1 MRESIL
7 GYART
12 IEEAAPEIFKS
23 AGIGYSEALSDQLI
37 LVAGIGKLWAQVNA
51 QARILD
57 STIDILGRRTRL
69 RVGSAV
75 YGRGTYDFRS
85 VVGLRNDFMRFFRR
99 LDLTDGFFDRPL
111 AEILL
116 DLSQDSDV
124 GR

>member
-1 MRESIL
+1 LRESIL

-12 IEEAAPEIFKS
+12 IEEAAPAIFES
-23 AGIGYSEALSDQLI
+23 AGISYREALSDQLV
-37 LVAGIGKLWAQVNA
+37 LVAGIGKLWALVNA

-57 STIDILGRRTRL
+57 STIEILGRRTRL

-75 YGRGTYDFRS
+75 YGRGTDDFRS
-85 VVGLRNDFMRFFRR
+85 VVGLRDDFIRFLR
-99 LDLTDGFFDRPL
+99 LNGLEDGFFDRPL